1 MGKTEIEKGE
11 LLRLTGQ
18 SAATLKGLCDR
29 AILKVEER
37 KISRLGGDGDAG
49 GSSWQLNA
57 EQQGALGRIRDFF
70 LEKDCVLLQGVTS
83 SGKTEVY
90 IRLIQEYLNRGQQ
103 VLYMLPEIALT
114 VQIVRRLQ
122 RVFVTV
128 SEFIIPVCRIICAL
142 NCGGSNVATN
152 LFN

>member
-1 MGKTEIEKGE
+1 M
-11 LLRLTGQ
+11 TGQ

-70 LEKDCVLLQGVTS
+70 LEKGLCFVARGDLFRENGGIYSSDTGISESGTAGVVYAARDRFNRTDR
-83 SGKTEVY
+83 KT
-90 IRLIQEYLNRGQQ
+90 
-103 VLYMLPEIALT
+103 
-114 VQIVRRLQ
+114 
-122 RVFVTV
+122 
-128 SEFIIPVCRIICAL
+128 
-142 NCGGSNVATN
+142 VATG
-152 LFN
+152 FR

>member
-1 MGKTEIEKGE
+1 MLCFADGSNGVKLRIEKGE

-70 LEKDCVLLQGVTS
+70 LEK
-83 SGKTEVY
+83 
-90 IRLIQEYLNRGQQ
+90 
-103 VLYMLPEIALT
+103 
-114 VQIVRRLQ
+114 IV
-122 RVFVTV
+122 F
-128 SEFIIPVCRIICAL
+128 CYK
-142 NCGGSNVATN
+142 G
-152 LFN
+152 

>member
-1 MGKTEIEKGE
+1 MLCFADGSNGVKLKSKKGE
-11 LLRLTGQ
+11 WLRLTGQ

-70 LEKDCVLLQGVTS
+70 SLKKIVFCYKGVTS
-83 SGKTEVY
+83 SGKNGGIYSSDTGISESGTAGVVY
-90 IRLIQEYLNRGQQ
+90 AARDRFNR
-103 VLYMLPEIALT
+103 T
-114 VQIVRRLQ
+114 DRK
-122 RVFVTV
+122 T
-128 SEFIIPVCRIICAL
+128 
-142 NCGGSNVATN
+142 VATG
-152 LFN
+152 FR